1 MKTNRFLLGAAVLL
15 MSIILAGCAGTST
28 TDDGKLNVVCT
39 NFPAFDFVA
48 NIAGEDNEKI
58 KVTYLLEKGVDM
70 HNYQPSAEAI
80 AQIVKADLCIYVG
93 GESERWVED
102 VLRNSSKE
110 VNTVRFMDVVEL
122 KHEVIKEGMEHE
134 HDERHDEYEHE
145 QGCTY
150 DEHVWLSLKNAAEM
164 AEAVCV
170 TLSELDAENAETY
183 RENADKYIKELT
195 ELDAEYQKL
204 VNGAVTG
211 VIIVADR
218 FPFLYLADDY
228 GIEYYAAFSGCSAES
243 EAGFETIA
251 FLAEKV
257 KEYGVSVVFKIET
270 SNGSLAKT
278 VINAAGNGNVKI
290 GTLDSM
296 QSVSKEKI
304 EEGYSYIF
312 AMKNN
317 LLALKEALE

>member
-1 MKTNRFLLGAAVLL
+1 MKAKRFLLVAAVLL
-15 MSIILAGCAGTST
+15 MCVILTGCAGTST
-28 TDDGKLNVVCT
+28 ADDGKLNVVCT
-39 NFPAFDFVA
+39 NFPAFDFVT
-48 NIAGEDNEKI
+48 NIVGEDNEKF

-93 GESERWVED
+93 GESEQWVED

-110 VNTVRFMDVVEL
+110 VSTVRFMDVVEL

-134 HDERHDEYEHE
+134 HDEEYADHEHE
-145 QGCTY
+145 DGCTY
-150 DEHVWLSLKNAAEM
+150 DEHVWLSLKNASKM
-164 AEAVCV
+164 SEAVCAAL
-170 TLSELDAENAETY
+170 TELDAENADAY
-183 RENADKYIKELT
+183 RENTDKYVKELNA
-195 ELDAEYQKL
+195 LDLEYQEL
-204 VNGAVTG
+204 VDEAANK

-228 GIEYYAAFSGCSAES
+228 GIEYYAAFPGCSAES
-243 EAGFETIA
+243 EAGFETIT

-257 KEYGVSVVFKIET
+257 KKYDVPVVFQIET
-270 SNGSLAKT
+270 SNGSIAKT

-296 QSVSKEKI
+296 QSVSEEKI

-317 LLALKEALE
+317 FLALKEALK